1 MVEDLRVVG
10 RREVAVLLAR
20 RAVALHDA
28 VDELAKAVLAAGG
41 SDRAAEVL
49 RRDDVGRVD
58 RPEVRELH
66 PALLEVDRAVAPV
79 GHDHVAALPGHR
91 VVRVHAGR
99 RVDAL
104 DPQPALTPAASLGR
118 ADGRAAHRFGHGGP
132 LSLLQRS
139 AGRDS
144 SATGEVSAGR
154 IWVGRG
160 CAGRAERLVRR
171 RPRGLGAAQG
181 AAVTGTFTGGGAGS
195 WAPAKRSTCEASSSW
210 WYAGGPPAGPR
221 A

>member
-66 PALLEVDRAVAPV
+66 PTLLEVDRAVAPV
-79 GHDHVAALPGHR
+79 GHDDVAALPRHR
-91 VVRVHAGR
+91 VVRVHTRR

-104 DPQPALTPAASLGR
+104 DPQPGLAPAASLGR
-118 ADGRAAHRFGHGGP
+118 AGGGAAHRLGHVGS
-132 LSLLQRS
+132 SLTSTTL
-139 AGRDS
+139 
-144 SATGEVSAGR
+144 
-154 IWVGRG
+154 
-160 CAGRAERLVRR
+160 
-171 RPRGLGAAQG
+171 
-181 AAVTGTFTGGGAGS
+181 GGARFVRAWGGFFLCGS
-195 WAPAKRSTCEASSSW
+195 AADGRTGS
-210 WYAGGPPAGPR
+210 G
-221 A
+221 